1 MSEIPVRM
9 PIGDGVHFSHLK
21 MGRFKVNYLAANLV
35 LPLTRETITETVLVA
50 MMLEKSTKDYPTYQL
65 FSKKLGRM
73 YGASAG
79 STVQKIG
86 DRLIVTLNI
95 SALDDSFA
103 LAGEALL
110 DQSAE
115 VLCSMLLNPMVE
127 GGAFDAT
134 TLALQRLALQD
145 AIEAE
150 INEKRRYAIGKTVQ
164 LMLAGEPGGL
174 SRLGYLEDL
183 ETLTPER
190 AAKAWERMLRTAQ
203 IEIFQVG
210 MGEKDAAVRR
220 FERAFA
226 GIQRQPLPPAET
238 VIRRRGGELRRP
250 VEHFEVAQSKLCL
263 GLRTDIRPE
272 EPAVNAM
279 RMLNAVLGGP
289 PTSKLFQKVREEM
302 GLCYYSASQYNRT
315 KGILLIDCG
324 VAHEDIAAAEKAI
337 LQQVDDLRAGA
348 FTDEEMEYARLSLQ
362 NDFHSL
368 GESPYSLAGYYL
380 GQALQGTART
390 PEEEC
395 AAISAVGREDIAAAA
410 ARLELDTIY
419 LLTAKEA

>member
-1 MSEIPVRM
+1 MSKLPERM
-9 PIGDGVHFSHLK
+9 PIGSGVHFSHLK
-21 MGRFKVNYLAANLV
+21 MERFKVNYLALNLV

-65 FSKKLGRM
+65 FAKKLGRM

-86 DRLIVTLNI
+86 DRLVVTLNI
-95 SALDDSFA
+95 AALDDSFA

-115 VLCSMLLNPMVE
+115 VLCSMLLNPMAE
-127 GGAFDAT
+127 DGAFDAVT
-134 TLALQRLALQD
+134 FALQRQSLQD

-150 INEKRRYAIGKTVQ
+150 INEKRRYAIGKTVE

-174 SRLGYLEDL
+174 PRLGYLADL
-183 ETLTPER
+183 ESLTPER
-190 AAKAWERMLRTAQ
+190 AARAWERMVKTAR

-210 MGEKDAAVRR
+210 MGEQDAAVRR
-220 FERAFA
+220 FEQAFA
-226 GIQRQPLPPAET
+226 GLRRQPQPLDET
-238 VIRRRGGELRRP
+238 IIRRRGGELRRS

-272 EPAVNAM
+272 GPEVNAM
-279 RMLNAVLGGP
+279 RLLNAVLGGP

-324 VAHEDIAAAEKAI
+324 VAHEDIAAAEAAI
-337 LQQVDDLRAGA
+337 LQQLDDLRAGA
-348 FTDEEMEYARLSLQ
+348 FTDEEMEYARLSLL
-362 NDFHSL
+362 NDFRSL
-368 GESPYSLAGYYL
+368 GESPYSLASYYL
-380 GQALQGTART
+380 GQALQGTVHT

-395 AAISAVGREDIAAAA
+395 EAIRAVSREDVMAASE
-410 ARLELDTIY
+410 RLELDTVY